1 MDSSFC
7 GDAQFNL
14 LPNIQCISVYHFL
27 RQARKKIDLSFTT
40 KNMIWSA
47 AADDGQFKKKLPY
60 VMNKRNEIAVN

>member
-7 GDAQFNL
+7 GDVQFNL
-14 LPNIQCISVYHFL
+14 LQNRFL

-60 VMNKRNEIAVN
+60 VMNQRNEIAVN